1 MGKQN
6 PPNRKEVKKMK
17 KARKDDNELYLI
29 FVVADIRRRELLVP
43 KFVMDRVHI
52 LCSGEARL
60 FNEYRNRY
68 PSFKTV
74 VI

>member
-1 MGKQN
+1 MRKQN

-43 KFVMDRVHI
+43 KFVMDYVHI
-52 LCSGEARL
+52 LNSGEARL
-60 FNEYRNRY
+60 VNKYRY
-68 PSFKTV
+68 
-74 VI
+74 